1 MGLPDIFSS
10 FDPAAV
16 TAVQRSARGV
26 VCLLLNDPTPGGEAV
41 AAYEA
46 LGEVPKNLFTA
57 ENYRAVALAFQ
68 AAPRKILVVRAGAD
82 TEAALEHL
90 SFDWL
95 AAPAM
100 DADAVTAYVKAQ
112 RAVGKCVK
120 AVIAEGEHPDCEG
133 IVNLCVSDLVL
144 EDGAVS
150 PAVYTARIAGLLAA
164 LPLTRSATYAA
175 LPEVVSA
182 GVYDDPDAA
191 VEAGKLI
198 IVPGSDGGYRLGRA
212 VTSLTTVS
220 ADKGAPFRKIK
231 IVEGVDLI
239 RKDIAK
245 AFENGY
251 IGKVL
256 NDYDNKLLLVTAIN
270 GYLAGLAGEVLEK
283 GAENRCFVSLKGQ
296 KAWLQSQGTDTSDMS
311 EAAILRANT
320 GSQVFLEA
328 SLTFCDAMEDLY
340 LVISM

>member
-1 MGLPDIFSS
+1 MGLPDIFIS
-10 FDPAAV
+10 FETAAV

-26 VCLLLNDPTPGGEAV
+26 VCLVLNDTTAGGEAV
-41 AAYEA
+41 AAYE
-46 LGEVPKNLFTA
+46 LLSEVPKTLFTPD
-57 ENYRAVALAFQ
+57 NYRAIALAFM
-68 AAPRKILVVRAGAD
+68 AAPRKVIVVRAAGAD
-82 TEAALEHL
+82 DALMESL

-95 AAPAM
+95 AAPTM
-100 DADAVTAYVKAQ
+100 DADALTAYVKDL
-112 RAVGKCVK
+112 RGKGKCVK
-120 AVIAEGEHPDCEG
+120 AVVANAEKPDCEG
-133 IVNLCVSDLVL
+133 IVNLCVSDVVL

-150 PAVYTARIAGLLAA
+150 PALYTARIAGLLAA
-164 LPLTRSATYAA
+164 LPLNRSATYAP

-182 GVYDDPDAA
+182 GGYTDPDTA
-191 VEAGKLI
+191 VEAGQLI
-198 IVPGSDGGYRLGRA
+198 IVPGSEGFRLGRA
-212 VTSLTTVS
+212 VTSLTTLT

-231 IVEGVDLI
+231 ILEGIDLI
-239 RKDIAK
+239 RKDISR

-270 GYLAGLAGEVLEK
+270 GYLSGLAGDVLEK
-283 GAENRCFVSLKGQ
+283 GAENRAFVSLKGQ
-296 KAWLQSQGTDTSDMS
+296 KAYLQSVGVDTSDMS
-311 EAAILRANT
+311 DAAILRANT